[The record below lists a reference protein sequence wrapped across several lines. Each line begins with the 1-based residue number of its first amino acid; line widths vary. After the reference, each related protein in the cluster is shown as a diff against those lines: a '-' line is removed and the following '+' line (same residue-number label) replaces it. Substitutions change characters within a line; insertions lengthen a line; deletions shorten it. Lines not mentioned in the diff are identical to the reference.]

1 MVIAGEPA
9 RVPIEFDNSRVDV
22 GGLDDRRGGGG
33 LGGFGGGGLAMGG
46 GVGVV
51 GLIIYLVYSVL
62 GGGAGTGG
70 TSGLQG
76 PVNGGQVGSGASG
89 ESTEQLSQRCNSSG
103 ALQKYTDCRLI
114 KVYNVADTVW
124 SQEFARRG
132 VPYQKP
138 RLVFFNGG
146 TQTGC
151 GSASSSTGPF
161 YCPADQELYFDLSF
175 LQQLQDQFGAQG
187 QFAQAYIVA
196 HEFGHHLQTLLGTES
211 KVRAAQERNPSL
223 ANRYS
228 VALELQADCYAGVW
242 AKLADQSQQ
251 NGINLTPDNI
261 KEAQNAAQAVG
272 DDRIQKE
279 TQGRVNPESFTH
291 GTAEQ
296 RNSWFT
302 KGYSSGDI
310 DSCNTFA
317 GA

>member
-1 MVIAGEPA
+1 M
-9 RVPIEFDNSRVDV
+9 PIEFDNSRVDV

-62 GGGAGTGG
+62 GGSAGTGG
-70 TSGLQG
+70 TSGLQV

-124 SQEFARRG
+124 SQEFARRN

-138 RLVFFNGG
+138 RIVFFNGG

-151 GSASSSTGPF
+151 GAASSSTGPF

-196 HEFGHHLQTLLGTES
+196 HEYGHHLQTLLGTES

-251 NGINLTPDNI
+251 NGINLTQQNI
-261 KEAQNAAQAVG
+261 AEAQNAAAAVG
-272 DDRIQKE
+272 DDRIQQE

-291 GTAEQ
+291 GTAQQ
-296 RNSWFT
+296 RSDWFT
-302 KGYSSGDI
+302 TGYKSGDI
-310 DSCNTFA
+310 NSCDTFKQ
-317 GA
+317 G